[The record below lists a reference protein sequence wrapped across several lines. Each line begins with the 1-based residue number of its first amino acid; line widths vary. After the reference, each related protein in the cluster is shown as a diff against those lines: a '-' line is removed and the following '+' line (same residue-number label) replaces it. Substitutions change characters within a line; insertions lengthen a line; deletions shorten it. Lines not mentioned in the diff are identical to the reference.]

1 MATRSQSKLY
11 LLNQPVT
18 ELSSTRLASNG
29 EAFGLF
35 CHLHLTEQ
43 QPIREASSYVVEKVT
58 AIWDKARVPTCR
70 KDHAITKLKKLHKEW
85 MILKKHKGRT
95 SKLHCS
101 KEEEFR
107 SKMKNL
113 FDIAHAE
120 ALTLMKIQ
128 EDRDFLLAQREPGR
142 RGYLGSVDKKL
153 AEMEA
158 RKAQRVVTERKR
170 KEKEDHDQASTSA
183 TVESV
188 AVDLESSS
196 ESEEETE
203 DKEDTSVFYNVGCL
217 DLERNEGLGSPP
229 RKKKTY
235 QIEK

>member
-1 MATRSQSKLY
+1 MTTRSQSKLY
-11 LLNQPVT
+11 LFSSSVT

-43 QPIREASSYVVEKVT
+43 KTIREASSFVVEKVT

-70 KDHAITKLKKLHKEW
+70 KDHAITKLENIHKVW
-85 MILKKHKGRT
+85 MTLKKHKART
-95 SKLHCS
+95 SKLHCA

-113 FDIAHAE
+113 FDIGHAQ

-142 RGYLGSVDKKL
+142 RGYLGSEDKVL
-153 AEMEA
+153 AEMDA
-158 RKAQRVVTERKR
+158 RKVHRVITERKR
-170 KEKEDHDQASTSA
+170 KEREDHDQGSTSA
-183 TVESV
+183 RVVSV
-188 AVDLESSS
+188 AVGL

-203 DKEDTSVFYNVGCL
+203 DKEDTSVFYNVGN
-217 DLERNEGLGSPP
+217 LEKNEGLVHLLR
-229 RKKKTY
+229 RKTNP
-235 QIEK
+235 IEK